1 MDGERLGSIVAKYFK
16 GDDFNAFGQEWALIE
31 VDIPEDWIVTK
42 AELKVGNLPKMT
54 FYNPVFPF
62 PVSLDSSQSCNLK
75 DVNTC
80 YLAIYDEEGRK
91 LTLEGSWTFIAENEV
106 V

>member
-1 MDGERLGSIVAKYFK
+1 MAYYK
-16 GDDFNAFGQEWALIE
+16 GDDFDSFDQEWALVE
-31 VDIPEDWIVTK
+31 VDIPEDWIVTR

-54 FYNPVFPF
+54 FNNPVFPF
-62 PVSLDSSQSCNLK
+62 SVSLDSSQTANLK
-75 DVNTC
+75 DINTC

-91 LTLEGSWTFIAENEV
+91 QTLDGSWTFVASDEV

>member
-1 MDGERLGSIVAKYFK
+1 MARKYYK
-16 GDDFNAFGQEWALIE
+16 GDDFGAFGQVWAE
-31 VDIPEDWIVTK
+31 VVVDIPEDWVVTK
-42 AELKVGNLPKMT
+42 AELRVGNLPKMT
-54 FYNPVFPF
+54 FINPVFPF
-62 PVSLDSSQSCNLK
+62 PVALDASQSANLK

-80 YLAIYDEEGRK
+80 HLAIYDEEDRK

>member
-1 MDGERLGSIVAKYFK
+1 MARYYK

-31 VDIPEDWIVTK
+31 ADIPEDWVVTK

-54 FYNPVFPF
+54 FPDPVFPF
-62 PVSLDSSQSCNLK
+62 PVSLESYQTSNLK
-75 DVNTC
+75 DVNEC
-80 YLAIYDEEGRK
+80 FLAIYDEEGRK
-91 LTLEGSWTFIAENEV
+91 MTLEGSWTFIAEDEV

>member
-1 MDGERLGSIVAKYFK
+1 MTRYK
-16 GDDFNAFGQEWALIE
+16 GDDFNAFDEEWALIV

-42 AELKVGNLPKMT
+42 AEFKVGNLPKMT
-54 FYNPVFPF
+54 FPDPIFPIPVN
-62 PVSLDSSQSCNLK
+62 LDSSQSIGLK

-80 YLAIYDEEGRK
+80 YLAIYDYLGRK
-91 LTLEGSWTFIAENEV
+91 KTLDGSWTFVAEDEV

>member
-1 MDGERLGSIVAKYFK
+1 MARKYYK
-16 GDDFNAFGQEWALIE
+16 GDDFDAFDQVWAE
-31 VDIPEDWIVTK
+31 VVVDIPADWVVTK

-54 FYNPVFPF
+54 FIDPIFPF
-62 PVSLDSSQSCNLK
+62 PVALDSSQSANLK

-80 YLAIYDEEGRK
+80 HLAIYDTKGRK
-91 LTLEGSWTFIAENEV
+91 KTLEGSWTFIAENEV

>member
-1 MDGERLGSIVAKYFK
+1 MAKYYK

-31 VDIPEDWIVTK
+31 IDIPEEWIISK
-42 AELKVGNLPKMT
+42 AELKIGDLPKMT
-54 FYNPVFPF
+54 FNYPVFPL
-62 PVSLDSSQSCNLK
+62 PVNLESYQTSNLK
-75 DVNTC
+75 DVNEC

-91 LTLEGSWTFIAENEV
+91 LTLNGSWTFVAENEV

>member
-1 MDGERLGSIVAKYFK
+1 MGNYFK
-16 GDDFNAFGQEWALIE
+16 GDDFDAFGQEWALIE
-31 VDIPEDWIVTK
+31 LDLPEDWIVSR
-42 AELKVGNLPKMT
+42 AEFKVGNLPVLV
-54 FYNPVFPF
+54 FNDPIFPIPVNLE
-62 PVSLDSSQSCNLK
+62 SYQTSNLK

-91 LTLEGSWTFIAENEV
+91 QTLDSSWTFVAEDEV

>member
-1 MDGERLGSIVAKYFK
+1 MGRKYYK
-16 GDDFNAFGQEWALIE
+16 GDDFDAFDEEWAE
-31 VDIPEDWIVTK
+31 VVVDIPENWVVTK

-54 FYNPVFPF
+54 FIDPIFPLPVA
-62 PVSLDSSQSCNLK
+62 LDSSQSANLK

-80 YLAIYDEEGRK
+80 YLAIYDIRGRK
-91 LTLEGSWTFIAENEV
+91 KTLEGSWTFIAEDEV

>member
-1 MDGERLGSIVAKYFK
+1 MAYYK
-16 GDDFNAFGQEWALIE
+16 GDDFNSFDQEWALIE
-31 VDIPEDWIVTK
+31 VDIPEDWVVSK

-54 FYNPVFPF
+54 FNNPIFPL
-62 PVSLDSSQSCNLK
+62 PVSLDSSQTINLK
-75 DVNTC
+75 DINTC

-91 LTLEGSWTFIAENEV
+91 QTCEGSWTFVANNEV

>member
-1 MDGERLGSIVAKYFK
+1 MARKYYK
-16 GDDFNAFGQEWALIE
+16 GDDFDAFDEEWAE
-31 VDIPEDWIVTK
+31 VVVDIPENWVVTK

-54 FYNPVFPF
+54 FIDPIFPLPVA
-62 PVSLDSSQSCNLK
+62 LDSSQSANLK

-80 YLAIYDEEGRK
+80 HLAIYDIRGRK
-91 LTLEGSWTFIAENEV
+91 KTLEGSWTFIAENEV

>member
-1 MDGERLGSIVAKYFK
+1 MTRYYK
-16 GDDFNAFGQEWALIE
+16 GDDFDAFGQEWALIE
-31 VDIPEDWIVTK
+31 LDLPEDWIVSR
-42 AELKVGNLPKMT
+42 AEFKVGNLPVLV
-54 FYNPVFPF
+54 FNDPIFPIPVNLE
-62 PVSLDSSQSCNLK
+62 SYQTSNLK

-91 LTLEGSWTFIAENEV
+91 QTLDSSWTFVAEDEV

>member
-1 MDGERLGSIVAKYFK
+1 MAKYFK

-62 PVSLDSSQSCNLK
+62 SVS
-75 DVNTC
+75 
-80 YLAIYDEEGRK
+80 
-91 LTLEGSWTFIAENEV
+91 
-106 V
+106 